1 MASRSGNNQ
10 EIRMSDY
17 KSEAK
22 ASRQEKLKAMGFAS
36 GGGVSPIWKSV
47 PPALPSG
54 ASRQS
59 VSPPISKASA
69 PLVAGEILE
78 EESTVKRIY
87 CSKSRSLMSC
97 RWNRLKNRF

>member
-1 MASRSGNNQ
+1 
-10 EIRMSDY
+10 MSDY
-17 KSEAK
+17 KSDAK
-22 ASRQEKLKAMGFAS
+22 AARQEKLKAMGFAS

-69 PLVAGEILE
+69 PLVAVSPFAAGGK
-78 EESTVKRIY
+78 V
-87 CSKSRSLMSC
+87 SKALV
-97 RWNRLKNRF
+97 